1 MIKQKGILYD
11 ITLCICYVECY
22 NTCKKQNYLPKTNF
36 PFMFEKSITMLI
48 VAVGIWV
55 IGINT
60 GNFPVFEHDEK
71 DEGKI
76 SFNTQKIIL
85 SD

>member
-1 MIKQKGILYD
+1 
-11 ITLCICYVECY
+11 
-22 NTCKKQNYLPKTNF
+22 
-36 PFMFEKSITMLI
+36 MFEKSITMLI

-60 GNFPVFEHDEK
+60 GNFPVFEDDEK